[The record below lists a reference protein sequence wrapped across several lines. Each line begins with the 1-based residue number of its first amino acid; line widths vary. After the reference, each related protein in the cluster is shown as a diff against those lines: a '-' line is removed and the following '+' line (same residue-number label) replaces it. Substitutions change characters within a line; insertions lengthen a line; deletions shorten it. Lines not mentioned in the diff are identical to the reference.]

1 MIRLILFLS
10 LAFWQLTAF
19 SLDKPLELERAFL
32 KDPSGALTAEGV
44 RTAPFEAYRGSLA
57 LGSEPGAV
65 WVRLT
70 LDQATTDLDG
80 RAIEAMIEVSPHR
93 LERIDLF
100 VQTDGRLTKQTRGA
114 LFPIAAHVSPDMM
127 HRFDVKLATT
137 EPTQVF
143 LRMENTGFLVINID
157 VFSRA
162 KLPQIVAKRV
172 RDTSVSMV
180 LALCLLGLGLV
191 FLITDRSLL
200 LLVYCSFQFT
210 VVLFIASTAGLLALA
225 LPNLSP
231 ELHSTFNRLVF
242 PLRVGATI
250 LLAWALLQP
259 HRSTPLYLKGVQVLL
274 GICALNILLLL
285 TGNVRIALRLTFVVF
300 SVIPLWQLY
309 GIWSAAQLPLQQRRI
324 LNTGFGLYMVML
336 LLGLPLNLT
345 DASWL
350 SAAGPFKQVVDLR
363 LNGVAVGVFFFWIT
377 MRERAAQKKTRAQEV
392 ELLRNQALQARAQQ
406 AELNERSAL
415 IDMLTHELKNPLG
428 TVRFALASLKQQA
441 QSRPESLMR
450 IQSIDLSARRMDDL
464 IEQVAHFNK
473 MERVQATSS
482 PDRLAADS
490 LIQELLIEVNEPEQW
505 QLRVEPGTSFCCDRQ
520 LLTVILDNL
529 MTNASKYALR
539 DHPICIE
546 VSRSPT
552 PPPNASLDPDR
563 THQAAYTRFEISNRV
578 DPAGIPEESRIFERY
593 YRHSQAQSQPGMGLG
608 LSVVKIAS
616 QKIGALIAYRYADG
630 QVFFTLTVP
639 A

>member
-10 LAFWQLTAF
+10 LAFWQLAAF
-19 SLDKPLELERAFL
+19 ALDKPWVLESAYL
-32 KDPSGALTAEGV
+32 KDPSGALTAEQV
-44 RTAPFEAYRGSLA
+44 RTAPFQAYQGGLA
-57 LGSEPGAV
+57 LGFEPGAV

-70 LDQATTDLDG
+70 LDRATTEPDGQATQ
-80 RAIEAMIEVSPHR
+80 AVIEVGPNQ

-100 VQTDGRLTKQTRGA
+100 VQADGRLAQQTRGA

-127 HRFDVKLATT
+127 HRFDVKLPTT

-143 LRMENTGFLVINID
+143 LRMENTGFLVSYFDI
-157 VFSRA
+157 FSQA
-162 KLPQIVAKRV
+162 DLPQVVAQRV
-172 RDTSVSMV
+172 RNTTASMV
-180 LALCLLGLGLV
+180 LALCLLGLGLA
-191 FLITDRSLL
+191 FLIIDRSLL
-200 LLVYCSFQFT
+200 LLVYCCFQFT
-210 VVLFIASTAGLLALA
+210 VVLFIAFNTGLLALA
-225 LPNLSP
+225 LPSLPPEVLST
-231 ELHSTFNRLVF
+231 LNRLVYV
-242 PLRVGATI
+242 LRVGATV

-259 HRSTPLYLKGVQVLL
+259 HRSTLLYQKGIQVML
-274 GICALNILLLL
+274 GMCALSALLLF

-309 GIWSAAQLPLQQRRI
+309 GIWSAAQVPLQQRRI
-324 LNTGFGLYMVML
+324 LTMGCGVYLVML
-336 LLGLPLNLT
+336 LLGLWLNLT
-345 DASWL
+345 DTSWL
-350 SAAGPFKQVVDLR
+350 PATGHVKQVVDLR
-363 LNGVAVGVFFFWIT
+363 LNGVAVGVVFFWIT
-377 MRERAAQKKTRAQEV
+377 MLERAAQKKARVQEV

-450 IQSIDLSARRMDDL
+450 IQSIDLSTRRMDDL

-473 MERVQATSS
+473 IERVQATSS
-482 PDRLAADS
+482 PNRLAADS

-546 VSRSPT
+546 VSRSPA
-552 PPPNASLDPDR
+552 PPPNASPGPDR
-563 THQAAYTRFEISNRV
+563 THEGAYTTFEISNRV